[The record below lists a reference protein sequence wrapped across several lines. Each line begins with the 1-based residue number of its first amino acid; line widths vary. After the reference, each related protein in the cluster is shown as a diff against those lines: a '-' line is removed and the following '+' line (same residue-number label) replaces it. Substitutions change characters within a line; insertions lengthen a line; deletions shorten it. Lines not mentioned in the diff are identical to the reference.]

1 MPYVKINA
9 NYKTRSKRSRARKR
23 QALALVTLLII
34 VVAIFALI
42 RGVTTHEPVA
52 TVVVRPTAKPAPSA
66 APAAPWTP
74 SELAQVH
81 SILARTFASAIGAS
95 DRASLVVIG
104 GQGETIYS
112 YGSTNAATPASVQ
125 KLIVAYSSLNLLGP
139 SYRFHTLL
147 AADQPVASDGVLHG
161 NLWLVGSGDP
171 SFRSDDLRKGLQTLR
186 HAGLTQIDGGVAIDP
201 TTIHGPEINPHWST
215 ADAGEDFQTP
225 VSGVSIDGD
234 TTEFRVYGTSPGEA
248 ARVVVV
254 PGSSDVRTYGT
265 VTTSSGADSVI
276 IAPEDA
282 NRFRLGGYIPPGVEE
297 KFWLPIHD
305 IPHYAGSVLQAMLR
319 DDGIKTNTAP
329 SVAPVPLDSIAL
341 WEHRSAPLPALLTH
355 MLYVSDNHFA
365 EQLLRT
371 IGGDVGGVADDQD
384 GVTAELQFLRSRGIP
399 TTGMRL
405 YDGSGLAEANRVTA
419 LTLARILSDAEL
431 RDHGLE
437 LYPLLPAGGRDGTL
451 KYYHFTTAR
460 VRAKTGH
467 LSDADSLAGYVDTK
481 RHGRL
486 AFAFMINDSP
496 GDPDDAYVHAL
507 DSLSQF

>member
-1 MPYVKINA
+1 M
-9 NYKTRSKRSRARKR
+9 
-23 QALALVTLLII
+23 LAQT
-34 VVAIFALI
+34 F
-42 RGVTTHEPVA
+42 
-52 TVVVRPTAKPAPSA
+52 
-66 APAAPWTP
+66 APAM
-74 SELAQVH
+74 
-81 SILARTFASAIGAS
+81 GAS

-104 GQGETIYS
+104 ARGETIYS
-112 YGSTNAATPASVQ
+112 SGASNLATPASVQ

-139 SYRFHTLL
+139 TYRFHTLL
-147 AADQPVASDGVLHG
+147 AADHPIGSDGVLNG

-171 SFRSDDLRKGLQTLR
+171 SFRSADLQTGVATL
-186 HAGLTQIDGGVAIDP
+186 HEAGLRNIDGGVAIDP
-201 TTIHGPEINPHWST
+201 TAIHGPEINPRWSA

-225 VSGVSIDGD
+225 VSGVSLDGD
-234 TTEFRVYGTSPGEA
+234 TEEFRIYGTSPGA
-248 ARVVVV
+248 PARVVVI
-254 PGSSDVRTYGT
+254 PKSSDIRTYGT

-282 NRFRLGGYIPPGVEE
+282 NTFAFSGYIPAGVEE
-297 KFWLPIHD
+297 KFWLPVHD
-305 IPHYAGSVLQAMLR
+305 IPRHAGDALQAMLAQSEIR
-319 DDGIKTNTAP
+319 TSARP
-329 SVAPVPLDSIAL
+329 SVGTVPLDSIAL
-341 WEHRSAPLPALLTH
+341 WEHRSAPLPSLVTH
-355 MLYVSDNHFA
+355 MLYVSDNHYA

-371 IGGDVGGVADDQD
+371 IGGDVGGNPDDRSGVA
-384 GVTAELQFLRSRGIP
+384 AELEFLRSRAIP
-399 TTGMRL
+399 TPGIRL
-405 YDGSGLAEANRVTA
+405 YDGSGLAEANRVSA

-431 RDHGLE
+431 RDNGAE

-481 RHGRL
+481 HHGRL